1 MRGRKAIS
9 GRGIVRAESE
19 VRASIIYLGSKEGSR
34 EMRSERTASGVNAS
48 TGSLGFILLAVGS
61 NGRVLRRGM
70 GWAEVSF
77 RKTTPVL
84 GGLVRECWAPDLKIC
99 IGIILQGIIFKRYN
113 FILFKKLRYYYFLLA
128 CN

>member
-9 GRGIVRAESE
+9 GRGIARAEAE
-19 VRASIIYLGSKEGSR
+19 VRASIIYLGRKEGSR
-34 EMRSERTASGVNAS
+34 EMRPERTASRVNAS
-48 TGSLGFILLAVGS
+48 TGSLGFILLAMGS

-84 GGLVRECWAPDLKIC
+84 GGLVRECWAPDLISC
-99 IGIILQGIIFKRYN
+99 WQE
-113 FILFKKLRYYYFLLA
+113 
-128 CN
+128 